1 MPAWVTR
8 LMPLFLA
15 ALLGGMIWLLNRAA
29 EAPADVRVIAPDQ
42 PDLIAQAVQVQRF
55 DVQGR
60 LVSILKATE
69 AKHLPQEDTML
80 FERPSLE
87 QKQPGQPWMMLTGER
102 AKTIHSGAEVW
113 FEGDVEMRR
122 AADANNPPLVILTSD
137 MYVDTEKQLARS
149 SALVTAEM
157 GSHRARAVGFVAD
170 NRKETL
176 ELLSQVSMTYV
187 PNKSVSSS
195 SSSLLP

>member
-15 ALLGGMIWLLNRAA
+15 VLLGGMIWLLNRAA
-29 EAPADVRVIAPDQ
+29 AVPPESRALAPNL
-42 PDLIAQAVQVQRF
+42 PDLIADTVLVQRF
-55 DVQGR
+55 DAQGH
-60 LVSILKATE
+60 LVSVLKATE
-69 AKHLPQEDTML
+69 AKHLPQDDTML
-80 FERPSLE
+80 FEQPSLE
-87 QKQPGQPWMMLTGER
+87 QKKPDQPWMTLTGER
-102 AKTIHSGAEVW
+102 AKAIHSGAEVW
-113 FEGDVEMRR
+113 FYGDVEMRR
-122 AADANNPPLVILTSD
+122 AADAKNPPLVIFTRD

-157 GSHRARAVGFVAD
+157 GAHRARAVGFVAD

-187 PNKSVSSS
+187 PNKSIDGHRSRV
-195 SSSLLP
+195 LP